1 MDERYLFLLSGVDKE
16 LPFGEIKAVL
26 SLLHPQHKI
35 LKREG
40 RILIAE
46 TLGSVAGEVVDRT
59 AYTKMSAQ
67 LLFETETTE
76 KDILSAVDISTIKD
90 IVQSDSTILVRG
102 VTIDGVSL
110 RKTELEK
117 EIGSL
122 IIDSIPGL
130 KVDLR
135 NPDYTVTFISSPE
148 KTYIGV
154 IRKTKPKRFFY
165 YRVAGRRPFTLPSA
179 MQPDLSRCLVNLSR
193 TKIGG
198 RILDPFSGTGG
209 IMVEAILL
217 GYEVYGVELKK
228 WIALGSLRNLRYYTP
243 GLENIIVGDARKLM
257 FRRFF
262 DSVVTDP
269 PYGRSTTVLGYSL
282 TNLLEAFFFE
292 AKEHLKD
299 ESTIALVTPEE
310 ISIEDIATDAGY
322 RLQEYYKIRIHRSL
336 IRKIMVYV

>member
-35 LKREG
+35 LKKEG
-40 RILIAE
+40 RVLIAE
-46 TLGSVAGEVVDRT
+46 TLGSIARQVVDRT
-59 AYTKMSAQ
+59 AYTRMSAK
-67 LLFETETTE
+67 LLFETESTE
-76 KDILSAVDISTIKD
+76 KDILSTIDTSTIRN
-90 IVQSDSTILVRG
+90 IVRSNSSMLVRG
-102 VTIDGVSL
+102 VTIDGARL

-122 IIDSIPGL
+122 IIDSMPGL
-130 KVDLR
+130 RVDLR
-135 NPDYTVTFISSPE
+135 NPDYTIMFISSPE

-154 IRKTKPKRFFY
+154 VEKVKPKRFFY

-179 MQPDLSRCLVNLSR
+179 MQPDLSRCLVNLGR

-209 IMVEAILL
+209 IMIEGALL

-228 WIALGSLRNLRYYTP
+228 WIALGALRNLKYYMP
-243 GLENIIVGDARKLM
+243 GQENIIVGDARKLM
-257 FRRFF
+257 FRRSF
-262 DSVVTDP
+262 DGIVTDP
-269 PYGRSTTVLGYSL
+269 PYGRSTTIPGHSL
-282 TNLLEAFFFE
+282 TSLLETFFCE
-292 AKEHLKD
+292 AREYLKD
-299 ESTIALVTPEE
+299 EGTITLVSPEE
-310 ISIEDIATDAGY
+310 INIEDIAADAGY